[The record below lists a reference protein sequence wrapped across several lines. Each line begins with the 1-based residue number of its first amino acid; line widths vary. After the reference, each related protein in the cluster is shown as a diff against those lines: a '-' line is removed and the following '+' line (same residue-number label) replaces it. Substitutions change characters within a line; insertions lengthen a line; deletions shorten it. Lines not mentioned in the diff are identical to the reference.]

1 MQSADD
7 KESCQA
13 EKSLVKNG
21 SYKFD
26 LKKHGSRV
34 EPIGFVY
41 NRYIDTE
48 RKIYSLTVE
57 AISVRW
63 DIREIYNT
71 LGEIILLDI

>member
-1 MQSADD
+1 MQPADY
-7 KESCQA
+7 KESYQA

-26 LKKHGSRV
+26 LSRV

-41 NRYIDTE
+41 NRYTDTE

-57 AISVRW
+57 AISGRW